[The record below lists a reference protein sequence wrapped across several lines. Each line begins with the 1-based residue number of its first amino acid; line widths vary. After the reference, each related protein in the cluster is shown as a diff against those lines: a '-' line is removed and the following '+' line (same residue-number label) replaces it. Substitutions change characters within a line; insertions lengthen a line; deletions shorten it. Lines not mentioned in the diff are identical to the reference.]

1 MAPQYTAALSGPDAP
16 LSETSPSTRA
26 RILAGLYLFVIIGGI
41 VAQGFIADG
50 LVVAN
55 DAGKTAANILAN
67 KSLYR
72 LAFTIFMV
80 EMAAQVAT
88 TAMFYD
94 LLKPVDR
101 SVARLSAIMGLV
113 ASGIK
118 TFARTFYY
126 APLILLSGASYLSAI
141 EPTQLAALSLLFVK
155 INNQGAAIA
164 LVFFGFE
171 TVLRGWLIYRSEF
184 LPRFLGVLSMVGG
197 FGWLTYLWPPLGS
210 RAFVYVALFAIAG
223 VILTTGWLFVRG
235 VDDAKWRERA
245 ALAATSIWR

>member
-1 MAPQYTAALSGPDAP
+1 MAPQYTAALTGADAP
-16 LSETSPSTRA
+16 LSETAPSTRA

-94 LLKPVDR
+94 LLKPVNR
-101 SVARLSAIMGLV
+101 SVARLSAIMSLV

-118 TFARTFYY
+118 TFARVFYY
-126 APLILLSGASYLSAI
+126 APLILLSGASY
-141 EPTQLAALSLLFVK
+141 SLGHRADTTGRAGPPV
-155 INNQGAAIA
+155 QRAGGEA
-164 LVFFGFE
+164 
-171 TVLRGWLIYRSEF
+171 RGRRQRRDSRDAPHDDRR
-184 LPRFLGVLSMVGG
+184 PR
-197 FGWLTYLWPPLGS
+197 S
-210 RAFVYVALFAIAG
+210 RARGARHPRPAARDAPDGAG
-223 VILTTGWLFVRG
+223 R
-235 VDDAKWRERA
+235 
-245 ALAATSIWR
+245 